1 MFYVVA
7 LLWKYRRVYIFF
19 EFQVPCFLTYN
30 TQKLDTHMEVSITS
44 VVMNSMLCSILSI
57 FMVDLNGAIRL
68 SETSARRHEIWL
80 GKRHV
85 VDGSDGVA
93 GEASSIFNELSVL
106 WLLCVLS

>member
-1 MFYVVA
+1 
-7 LLWKYRRVYIFF
+7 
-19 EFQVPCFLTYN
+19 
-30 TQKLDTHMEVSITS
+30 MEVSITS

-93 GEASSIFNELSVL
+93 GEASSIFQQLFCSVAPL
-106 WLLCVLS
+106 YAIIVLEIVYMGAIYSSNLDYCFGNKPS